1 MLLFSWFS
9 TLEPLE
15 MVVCIE
21 VALVV
26 VMFYLQ
32 PAYTAYVYGMSPWKW
47 LLWTLL
53 LTPVVT
59 FVMVLCRARAAE
71 ERMWRRLFREE

>member
-21 VALVV
+21 VALVM
-26 VMFYLQ
+26 VMFYLL

-47 LLWTLL
+47 FLWTLL

-59 FVMVLCRARAAE
+59 FVMVLCRARDAE